1 MVINW
6 NRFTYKVNVDFFKK
20 WSSQMAY
27 ILGFTSADGNVY
39 KTTLA
44 WDLKEDRELLE
55 KINLAMDSN
64 YPISRRKAS
73 FRLRISNPII
83 VSDLQKL
90 GVCPNKSKGME
101 LPEVPSKFFSHFA
114 RGFLD
119 GDGWIYIRENRNE
132 ITLGFSN
139 GSYEF
144 LREFIKKL
152 PHHLQL
158 TVSNLRIRRKITKKG
173 IRAITYQVDYS
184 WKNAYKILTYL
195 YSGLKD
201 DDLFMERKYVK
212 YQRAIELYKWV
223 KSGGRKWRKV
233 EKEFQQPMKG
243 ILSEFWLKG
252 YNGPQIANK
261 LKVHS
266 SSIYRWLIRTEIRPV
281 FSEFRRRGF
290 IDG

>member
-1 MVINW
+1 MLINW

-20 WSSQMAY
+20 WSPQMAY

-73 FRLRISNPII
+73 FRLRISNPVI
-83 VSDLQKL
+83 VSDLKKL
-90 GVCPNKSKGME
+90 GVYPNKSKDME
-101 LPEVPSKFFSHFA
+101 LPKVPSKFFSHFA
-114 RGFLD
+114 RGFFD
-119 GDGWIYIRENRNE
+119 GDGWIYIRESKNE
-132 ITLGFSN
+132 ISVGFSN
-139 GSYEF
+139 GSEKF
-144 LREFIKKL
+144 LSQFIYRL
-152 PHHLQL
+152 IRFLGI
-158 TVSNLRIRRKITKKG
+158 TTNNLRTRKKITKNG
-173 IRAITYQVDYS
+173 VRAITYQADYY
-184 WKNAYKILTYL
+184 WGNAYRILTYL
-195 YSGLKD
+195 YADLEN
-201 DDLFMERKYVK
+201 DDLFMERKYVR

-233 EKEFQQPMKG
+233 EKEFQQPMKE

-266 SSIYRWLIRTEIRPV
+266 SSIYRWLVKNEIRPA